1 MYIISVIFA
10 QGFTIQSSQA
20 VSNAKKIGWP
30 LTEVGEA
37 LYLTEAPG
45 GYRFYL
51 LDKDQPDCG
60 KCDELL
66 SVTGNELQMF

>member
-1 MYIISVIFA
+1 MSVIFA
-10 QGFTIQSSQA
+10 QGFTIQSRQA

-51 LDKDQPDCG
+51 LNKDQPDCG
-60 KCDELL
+60 EFL
-66 SVTGNELQMF
+66 SVTRNELQIFKFLK